1 MILLCHNPGQAGK
14 GFSAYGVLRLKNLA
28 PGGNSMGL
36 KAWAL
41 MCASTFAVIIVG
53 AIVGNLLES
62 SGTLSEDAVRYKG
75 QNMVQ
80 FAFFILFLLLCFTI
94 IPFAIKLFIFLQ
106 IKIGHGEFFMIRWL
120 QAHEQKVIYAL
131 WGLLFI
137 GSCFAVPSAIKD
149 GLFK

>member
-1 MILLCHNPGQAGK
+1 MVLLCHNPELVEEGTTPVAESGCPNPAK
-14 GFSAYGVLRLKNLA
+14 GENCMS
-28 PGGNSMGL
+28 L
-36 KAWAL
+36 KAWAII
-41 MCASTFAVIIVG
+41 CASTFALIIVG

-62 SGTLSEDAVRYKG
+62 SGTLSGEAVRYKG

-131 WGLLFI
+131 WGLLFV
-137 GSCFAVPSAIKD
+137 GTCFAVPSAIKD

>member
-1 MILLCHNPGQAGK
+1 M
-14 GFSAYGVLRLKNLA
+14 S
-28 PGGNSMGL
+28 L
-36 KAWAL
+36 KAWAII
-41 MCASTFAVIIVG
+41 CASTFAFIIVG

-62 SGTLSEDAVRYKG
+62 SGDLSEEAVRYKG

-120 QAHEQKVIYAL
+120 QAHEKNVIYAL
-131 WGLLFI
+131 WGLLFV
-137 GSCFAVPSAIKD
+137 GTCVAVPSAIKD

>member
-1 MILLCHNPGQAGK
+1 
-14 GFSAYGVLRLKNLA
+14 
-28 PGGNSMGL
+28 MGL
-36 KAWAL
+36 KAWAII
-41 MCASTFAVIIVG
+41 CASTFALIIVG

-62 SGTLSEDAVRYKG
+62 SGTLSEEAVRYKG

-80 FAFFILFLLLCFTI
+80 FAFFLLFVLLCFTI

-106 IKIGHGEFFMIRWL
+106 IKIGHGEFFMIKWL
-120 QAHEQKVIYAL
+120 QAHQQKVIYAL

-137 GSCFAVPSAIKD
+137 GTCFAVPSAIKD

>member
-1 MILLCHNPGQAGK
+1 M
-14 GFSAYGVLRLKNLA
+14 S
-28 PGGNSMGL
+28 L

-41 MCASTFAVIIVG
+41 VCASTFAVIIVG
-53 AIVGNLLES
+53 AIIGNLLES
-62 SGTLSEDAVRYKG
+62 SGTLSEEAVRYKG

-80 FAFFILFLLLCFTI
+80 FPFFLLFCLLCFTI
-94 IPFAIKLFIFLQ
+94 VPFVIKLFIVMQ

-137 GSCFAVPSAIKD
+137 GACFAVPSAIKD